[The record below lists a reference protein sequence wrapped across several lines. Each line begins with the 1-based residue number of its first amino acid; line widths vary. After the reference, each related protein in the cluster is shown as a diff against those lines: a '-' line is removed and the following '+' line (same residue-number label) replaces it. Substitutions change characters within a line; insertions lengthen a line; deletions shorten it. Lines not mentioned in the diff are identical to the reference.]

1 MTIFKSSFN
10 LVTLSVKLEIV
21 SFIDCIS
28 IIIDYDVISSITSI
42 KSIFT
47 ISLALSFNNFRYT
60 FIF

>member
-47 ISLALSFNNFRYT
+47 ILLSLISYIFLY
-60 FIF
+60 FILF